1 MLMKTNRSNKSDAE
15 KGIGEKRCDMR
26 LMRTGLW
33 AVVAVALAVVCTLG
47 MGIGVSYAYSGIP
60 GVTVNLYDYDTPE
73 INYTSKTS
81 AGDWRYNYVW
91 RDFRFGNGA
100 GNYEVNNATNASNH
114 YDRMNSWSGSSKLTQ
129 GIASNTLA
137 NSDLSNFALSSTYGG
152 GKLSYLFDGSTSGVR
167 RAYQD
172 VNVSGLF
179 GDKDD
184 QGNYTYDSSKYTA
197 SYANGALTKGGPPT
211 SNLRANFMPFGSEN
225 YSFGMTVQAN
235 FLYPTG
241 GKVNGNN
248 MVFSFNGDDD
258 VWVYVD
264 GKLALDLGGIHQ
276 ANSGKIDFAT
286 RQVTYDDGTPTQS
299 FESLHLDMGSA
310 WSTHKLTFIYFERGA
325 GGSNYKISFNMPT
338 VPEGTAQIEKDVT
351 YNNVNNISDVD
362 FVFNAYINYAGDDN
376 DSNYKLF
383 TGKYDVVDKATGQTV
398 KTDED
403 ATNGCIVLKDGQ
415 IATLKSSDGKTI
427 KETSKYY
434 VTEVGATSDKYTV
447 TINGKQSSKDNVT
460 PAGVTSDKFTVGQT
474 RRLVFDNS
482 ISAQN
487 AFNLKVQKSGDG
499 LPTDQTYYMKVMIG
513 KKPDEKP
520 YTGTYQV
527 YDSNNNAVDDPKTA
541 SSDGIIELKAG
552 QYAEIVGLQGGNTVS
567 AQEVTQSGDDFAE
580 GTTIG
585 HYTYKAPVYS
595 VDGGAAIAYG
605 SSTTDGKAQATA
617 NEGKALGTNPVIT
630 LTATNTI
637 KAGQLK
643 VGKKVTGGASNPSQ
657 HFSFQLKSY
666 SLAGKTFAVSV
677 ANQLTSDTSD
687 MHSTS
692 VKFDT
697 DGTATLQ
704 LANGE
709 VATIANLPVD
719 AKVEVSETGLAA
731 NAYQSVSATVD
742 GVEASGFTL
751 NSEGTATT
759 AVDATIH
766 DGSATVVTVTN
777 KFDFA
782 PSNGINNN
790 STPMAVLLSAVVV
803 GGIALALQRRVHVR
817 RDGYA
822 RKE

>member
-1 MLMKTNRSNKSDAE
+1 MKTNRSNKSDAE

-47 MGIGVSYAYSGIP
+47 MGIGVSYADSGIP
-60 GVTVNLYDYDTPE
+60 GVTVNLYDYHTPE
-73 INYTSKTS
+73 INYTSRTPV
-81 AGDWRYNYVW
+81 GFGWWQRYNYSW
-91 RDFRFGNGA
+91 RDFRFGTGA
-100 GNYEVNNATNASNH
+100 GNYEVGNANNTGN
-114 YDRMNSWSGSSKLTQ
+114 YDRMNSWSGSTALTQ
-129 GIASNTLA
+129 GIASSTLA
-137 NSDLSNFALSSTYGG
+137 NSDLSSFALSSTYGG
-152 GKLSYLFDGSTSGVR
+152 GSLSYLFDGSTSGVT
-167 RAYQD
+167 AYQN

-179 GDKDD
+179 GDKDA
-184 QGNYTYDSSKYTA
+184 QGNYTYDSSKNTA
-197 SYANGALTKGGPPT
+197 TYASGALTKGGAPT
-211 SNLRANFMPFGSEN
+211 SSQGANFMPFGSRN

-235 FLYPTG
+235 FLYPTD
-241 GKVNGNN
+241 GKVNGKD

-276 ANSGKIDFAT
+276 ANGGTIDFAT
-286 RQVTYDDGTPTQS
+286 QQVTYDDGTPTQS
-299 FESLHLDMGSA
+299 FESLGLDMGSA

-325 GGSNYKISFNMPT
+325 GGSNFKISFNMPT

-351 YNNVNNISDVD
+351 YSNVNNISDVD

-376 DSNYKLF
+376 NSNYEMF
-383 TGKYDVVDKATGQTV
+383 TGKYDVVDKATGQT
-398 KTDED
+398 KTDEV
-403 ATNGCIVLKDGQ
+403 ATDGRIVLKDGQ

-447 TINGKQSSKDNVT
+447 TINGVQSSKDNVT
-460 PAGVTSDKFTVGQT
+460 SAGVTSDKFTVGQT
-474 RRLVFDNS
+474 APLVFDNS

-499 LPTDQTYYMKVMIG
+499 LPTDQTYHMKVMIG
-513 KKPDEKP
+513 EKP

-527 YDSNNNAVDDPKTA
+527 YDSNDNPVGDSKTA

-552 QYAEIVGLQGGNTVS
+552 QYALIVGLQGGNTVS

-580 GTTIG
+580 GTKIG
-585 HYTYKAPVYS
+585 DYTYKAPVYS
-595 VDGGAAIAYG
+595 VDGGDAIADG

-617 NEGKALGTNPVIT
+617 NEGKELGSNPVIT
-630 LTATNTI
+630 LTATNAI
-637 KAGQLK
+637 KAGQLQ
-643 VGKKVTGGASNPSQ
+643 VGKKVTGGASNPNQ
-657 HFSFQLKSY
+657 HFSFQLKSDP
-666 SLAGKTFAVSV
+666 LAGKTYAVSV
-677 ANQLTSDTSD
+677 ANQLTSDASD
-687 MHSTS
+687 EHPAS
-692 VKFDT
+692 VTFDT

-709 VATIANLPVD
+709 VATIANLPVG

-742 GVEASGFTL
+742 GAAVTEFNL
-751 NSEGTATT
+751 NSDKTATT
-759 AVDATIH
+759 AVETTIP
-766 DGSATVVTVTN
+766 DGSASVVIVTN
-777 KFDFA
+777 NFDLA

-790 STPMAVLLSAVVV
+790 STPMAVLLAVVVV
-803 GGIALALQRRVHVR
+803 GGIALALQRRAHAR
-817 RDGYA
+817 SDGYA